1 MFSEIRSCQCCG
13 KVTEVFVCCSGLG
26 PISLAY
32 CADCLTTGRE
42 PWHDIVSFADG
53 LTYDQLSPNYKEI
66 VDINLTL
73 WNKTIDDFNR
83 DSIEIE
89 SAMNKELSDKAIK
102 NILKALEEF

>member
-1 MFSEIRSCQCCG
+1 MMTEIRECQCCG
-13 KVTEVFVCCSGLG
+13 KVAEVFVCCSGLG

-32 CADCLTTGRE
+32 CADCLTSGRE

-66 VDINLTL
+66 VDTNLTL

-83 DSIEIE
+83 DSVELE
-89 SAMNKELSDKAIK
+89 AAMNKELSDKAIN